1 VAARSTKNCW
11 IAMKGKPMKLSDA
24 SLIRR
29 ADVSSHDPS
38 AYEAIPKGA
47 LNILGRGRPAAPWE
61 RVSPAIFGEIDHSVY
76 ALAGR

>member
-1 VAARSTKNCW
+1 
-11 IAMKGKPMKLSDA
+11 MKLSDA

-38 AYEAIPKGA
+38 AYEAIQKGA
-47 LNILGRGRPAAPWE
+47 LNILGRGRPAATWE
-61 RVSPAIFGEIDHSVY
+61 RVSPTTLGEIDHSVY